1 MNRRCVF
8 DLKGYGRLFRRYLL
22 DLGLSTV
29 PREDVNFMVS
39 DLDFAYNE
47 LTSQIVMSV
56 GADMNRFLQEL
67 QTSPDY
73 QLLAHIPRFQS
84 HNLTPEFIQS
94 FHPKFTEY
102 ALSLVSVIASNI
114 GLQYDLDYLLEA
126 VAEDYIIVMV
136 TNRNYQH
143 A

>member
-1 MNRRCVF
+1 M
-8 DLKGYGRLFRRYLL
+8 GYGRLFRRYLS
-22 DLGLSTV
+22 DIGISNQ
-29 PREDVNFMVS
+29 PREDMPHLTS
-39 DLDFAYNE
+39 DLEFTYNE
-47 LTSQIVMSV
+47 LTSQIVMSM

-73 QLLAHIPRFQS
+73 RLLAHIPRFQP

-94 FHPKFTEY
+94 FHPKFMDY
-102 ALSLVSVIASNI
+102 ALSLVSVIAGKI